1 MTNQQGMDTINSL
14 QLSIGSE
21 TTLTDIRYYDED
33 KEDDF
38 LITEEM
44 LNTPF
49 AASPQIVVKMPHSTA
64 EELAAFENSDF
75 DQDLFAVPRTVKAKD
90 GQTVTVRDVLEEW
103 AANNLR
109 IQNLEDKIKEGMKAN
124 GENPPNYFFL
134 FGDHVYFEGITD
146 LGNNVYT
153 MEDYGS

>member
-64 EELAAFENSDF
+64 EE
-75 DQDLFAVPRTVKAKD
+75 
-90 GQTVTVRDVLEEW
+90 
-103 AANNLR
+103 
-109 IQNLEDKIKEGMKAN
+109 
-124 GENPPNYFFL
+124 
-134 FGDHVYFEGITD
+134 
-146 LGNNVYT
+146 
-153 MEDYGS
+153 